1 MEGNYGSS
9 DSANTSP
16 DYPLSLQWRVVILCA
31 LVAFCDG
38 LDTQAIAFVAPVI
51 SGQWGIEPKSLGPVF
66 SAGLVGLALGALL
79 FGPIADRFGR
89 KAVILLCVA
98 IFGVSSV
105 CTTMSSN
112 ITELAIWRIITGL
125 GLGGVL
131 PNLISLTNEHA
142 SLRLRNALVMIMF
155 CGFPLG
161 ATVGGLITAPL
172 VASAGWQGIFYLG
185 GALPL
190 LLLPALFL
198 GLPTRRPPEPNG
210 NSNTASGQ
218 IAMLF
223 REGRMVP
230 TLLIWLAFFS
240 NLLVMYFLVN
250 WLPSLLS
257 LIGSSLSIAT
267 LSTALLNLGGIV
279 GALALSWLI
288 SRFDTLLLLGG
299 AYVTGAL
306 ALGVISLGGENVP
319 LLMIAS
325 AYAGSVIVGGQIAMN
340 AVTASYY
347 PAAVKSTGVGWAL
360 GIGRIGSII
369 GPLVGG
375 LLLGIGWQGMSV
387 VKAAIVPLLVAAI
400 AVFALRIVL
409 RHNQRER

>member
-1 MEGNYGSS
+1 MSAFHAGSA
-9 DSANTSP
+9 DAEAGP
-16 DYPLSLQWRVVILCA
+16 DTPLALQWRVVILCA

-79 FGPIADRFGR
+79 FGPVADRFGR
-89 KAVILLCVA
+89 KSVILLCVT
-98 IFGVSSV
+98 IFGVSSL
-105 CTTMSSN
+105 CTTLSTN
-112 ITELAIWRIITGL
+112 ITELAIWRVITGL

-142 SLRLRNALVMIMF
+142 SARLRNALVMIMF

-161 ATVGGLITAPL
+161 ATVGGVITAPL
-172 VASAGWQGIFYLG
+172 VAAAGWHGIFYLG

-190 LLLPALFL
+190 LLLPVLFL
-198 GLPTRRPPEPNG
+198 GLPNRAPITGEPIENDG
-210 NSNTASGQ
+210 SGQ

-223 REGRMVP
+223 SDGRMVP

-240 NLLVMYFLVN
+240 NLLVMYFLVS

-288 SRFDTLLLLGG
+288 SRFDTLLLLGM
-299 AYVTGAL
+299 AYVTGAIAL
-306 ALGVISLGGENVP
+306 AVISLGGENVP
-319 LLMIAS
+319 LLMAAS

-347 PAAVKSTGVGWAL
+347 PPSIKSTGVGWAL

-375 LLLGIGWQGMSV
+375 LLLGMGWQGMSV
-387 VKAAIVPLLVAAI
+387 VKAAIAPTLLAAL
-400 AVFALRIVL
+400 AVFGLRLML
-409 RHNQRER
+409 RRAKA

>member
-1 MEGNYGSS
+1 MVARIESS
-9 DSANTSP
+9 DPTAEAVN
-16 DYPLSLQWRVVILCA
+16 YPHSLQWRVVILCA

-66 SAGLVGLALGALL
+66 SAGLVGLALGAML
-79 FGPIADRFGR
+79 FGPVADRVGR
-89 KAVILLCVA
+89 KNVILLCVA
-98 IFGVSSV
+98 IFGVSSL
-105 CTTMSSN
+105 CTTLSSN
-112 ITELAIWRIITGL
+112 ITELTMWRVVTGL

-142 SLRLRNALVMIMF
+142 SVRLRNALVMIMF

-172 VASAGWQGIFYLG
+172 VGAAGWQGIFYLG

-198 GLPTRRPPEPNG
+198 GLPNRRPLVT
-210 NSNTASGQ
+210 NSEADRGSGQ
-218 IAMLF
+218 IGMLF

-240 NLLVMYFLVN
+240 NLLVMYFLVS

-267 LSTALLNLGGIV
+267 LSTALLNLGGIA

-319 LLMIAS
+319 LLMVAS

-347 PAAVKSTGVGWAL
+347 PAAIKSTGVGWAL

-375 LLLGIGWQGMSV
+375 LLLGMGWQGMSV
-387 VKAAIVPLLVAAI
+387 VKAAIAPTLLAAI
-400 AVFALRIVL
+400 AVFGLRLIL
-409 RHNQRER
+409 RSQQR

>member
-1 MEGNYGSS
+1 MDAHRTGHDQACTTQE
-9 DSANTSP
+9 
-16 DYPLSLQWRVVILCA
+16 YPLSLQWRVVILCA

-79 FGPIADRFGR
+79 FGPVADRFGR
-89 KAVILLCVA
+89 KAVVLLCVA
-98 IFGVSSV
+98 IFGVSSL
-105 CTTMSSN
+105 CTTLSSN
-112 ITELAIWRIITGL
+112 STELAIWRVVTGL

-155 CGFPLG
+155 FGFPLG

-172 VASAGWQGIFYLG
+172 VAAAGWQGIFYLG

-198 GLPTRRPPEPNG
+198 GLPNRQPLETTSEADTG
-210 NSNTASGQ
+210 SGQ

-240 NLLVMYFLVN
+240 NLLVMYFLVS

-257 LIGSSLSIAT
+257 LIGSSLSI
-267 LSTALLNLGGIV
+267 LSTALLNLGGIA

-288 SRFDTLLLLGG
+288 SRFDTLVLLGG

-319 LLMIAS
+319 LLLVAS

-347 PAAVKSTGVGWAL
+347 PAVIKSTGVGWAL

-375 LLLGIGWQGMSV
+375 LLLERGWQGMSV
-387 VKAAIVPLLVAAI
+387 VKAAIAPTLIAAA
-400 AVFALRIVL
+400 AVFGLRLIL
-409 RHNQRER
+409 RKRQR

>member
-1 MEGNYGSS
+1 MTPHHDQKSHS
-9 DSANTSP
+9 DSASQSP
-16 DYPLSLQWRVVILCA
+16 RALQIRVVLLCA

-79 FGPIADRFGR
+79 FGPVADRYGR

-98 IFGVSSV
+98 IFGVSSI
-105 CTTMSSN
+105 CTTFSSN
-112 ITELAIWRIITGL
+112 ITELAIWRVITGL

-142 SLRLRNALVMIMF
+142 SPRLRNALVMIMF

-172 VASAGWQGIFYLG
+172 VSIAGWQGIFYLG

-198 GLPTRRPPEPNG
+198 GLPQ
-210 NSNTASGQ
+210 TAPVADQSDAAPIGGQ
-218 IAMLF
+218 ISGLF
-223 REGRMVP
+223 SDGRAVP

-257 LIGSSLSIAT
+257 LIGSSLSVAT
-267 LSTALLNLGGIV
+267 MSTALLNLGGIA

-288 SRFDTLLLLGG
+288 SRFDMLLLLGG

-306 ALGVISLGGENVP
+306 ALAIISLGGENVQ
-319 LLMIAS
+319 LLMAAS

-340 AVTASYY
+340 AITASYY
-347 PAAVKSTGVGWAL
+347 PASIKSTGVGWAL
-360 GIGRIGSII
+360 GVGRIGSII
-369 GPLVGG
+369 GPLLGG
-375 LLLGIGWQGMSV
+375 LLLGMGWEGMAV
-387 VKAAIVPLLVAAI
+387 VKAAIAPTLLAAV
-400 AVFALRIVL
+400 AVFSLRAIL
-409 RHNQRER
+409 RRSANQA